1 MRDPGTRTDLEVEA
15 AIEETRLFLEPAVR
29 SHLWKG
35 DPERRQINLMRALN
49 VIAKNLPP
57 EVYQATR
64 EPLLKA
70 AKKRTHK
77 PRLYFRDCVIAGA
90 ASRLIPRYLPSRN
103 DATEH
108 VEAASSIVRRALR
121 RLGETTPREK
131 TIKKIVL
138 KYSLLLL
145 D

>member
-1 MRDPGTRTDLEVEA
+1 MRDPGTCTDPEVEA

-29 SHLWKG
+29 SHLWKR
-35 DPERRQINLMRALN
+35 DWERRQIDLMLALKY
-49 VIAKNLPP
+49 IAKNLPP

-77 PRLYFRDCVIAGA
+77 PRLYFRDCMIAGA

-103 DATEH
+103 DETKH
-108 VEAASSIVRRALR
+108 VEAASSIVCKALR
-121 RLGETTPREK
+121 RLGETTEEK
-131 TIKKIVL
+131 TIKTIVL